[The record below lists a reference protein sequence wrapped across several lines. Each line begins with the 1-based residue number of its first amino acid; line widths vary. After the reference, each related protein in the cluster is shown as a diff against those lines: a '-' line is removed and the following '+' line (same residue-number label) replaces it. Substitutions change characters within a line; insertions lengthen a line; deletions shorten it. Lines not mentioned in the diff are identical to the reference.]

1 MDSNNPI
8 VKYPS
13 LTLYL
18 QATYPAEYLPASAL
32 MSDNIS
38 QDRLR
43 TEERRLKKALKQ
55 VGIDIT
61 MFKGDR
67 ERKNAP
73 FVITNEVA
81 SLFSYTKDLFV
92 PMYGSCLVKG
102 QFDLIPKPSSTLLRQ
117 LLYDACCS
125 INSTSEQ
132 LENALKALEE
142 KTHCPT
148 MNSYDEYIGVP
159 VRAAIIELQSEYPD
173 YLTEQEWIS
182 FEQDLNYDYRYQW
195 RVTIINIARKK
206 LDSFGQ
212 SMGKKPL
219 PEKHRDVLSSHP
231 PIISN

>member
-1 MDSNNPI
+1 MAYIYKPFC
-8 VKYPS
+8 
-13 LTLYL
+13 
-18 QATYPAEYLPASAL
+18 
-32 MSDNIS
+32 
-38 QDRLR
+38 
-43 TEERRLKKALKQ
+43 
-55 VGIDIT
+55 GI
-61 MFKGDR
+61 
-67 ERKNAP
+67 A
-73 FVITNEVA
+73 
-81 SLFSYTKDLFV
+81 
-92 PMYGSCLVKG
+92 
-102 QFDLIPKPSSTLLRQ
+102 
-117 LLYDACCS
+117 
-125 INSTSEQ
+125 

-206 LDSFGQ
+206 LDSIGQ